1 MRHKTKMERT
11 HATSE
16 DRTPSSRASETG
28 KAEKDARLITAA
40 VALSMS
46 DVDGQDFDSMIA
58 MYGEEDEQRE
68 ILIKKSSS
76 GHVCCREILKLA
88 KQAIFALHRRDVEQS
103 QRNIKHCRKLVAETQ
118 PITEGF
124 PALRFLGI
132 FVGALEEMAEAEIF
146 FSFISER
153 RLPRFASLHPLRVEE
168 YLGGLM
174 DFTGE
179 LNRFA
184 VLRAAEQDLE
194 TVSLCRDFV
203 NKIHEKM
210 LLLDLRNSPLRRKY
224 DTLKY
229 TEKKLESLCYELQMG
244 IRLKG
249 FLPPSMTLEPEPMA
263 KPDAEEKE
271 EGR

>member
-1 MRHKTKMERT
+1 MM
-11 HATSE
+11 
-16 DRTPSSRASETG
+16 
-28 KAEKDARLITAA
+28 TAA
-40 VALSMS
+40 VALSMG
-46 DVDGQDFDSMIA
+46 DIDGQDFDSMIA
-58 MYGEEDEQRE
+58 LYGQEDEQRE
-68 ILIKKSSS
+68 IIIKKA
-76 GHVCCREILKLA
+76 RDILKLA
-88 KQAIFALHRRDVEQS
+88 KQAIFALHRRDVELS
-103 QRNIKHCRKLVAETQ
+103 ERNIKHCRRIVAEVVPVTQ
-118 PITEGF
+118 EF

-146 FSFISER
+146 YSFISER
-153 RLPRFASLHPLRVEE
+153 RLPQFASLHPLRVEE

-184 VLRAAEQDLE
+184 VLRATEQDLD
-194 TVSLCRDFV
+194 TVSVCRDFV

-244 IRLKG
+244 QRLKG
-249 FLPPSMTLEPEPMA
+249 VILPSMALEPEPMPKA
-263 KPDAEEKE
+263 DAEEKE
-271 EGR
+271 EGK